1 MKKVVRLTESDL
13 VRIVKRVISEE
24 TTDTSKQKIDNINLK
39 YGHEYFFKV
48 FSKDGKIIKYEG
60 KPAGVA
66 MSVQG
71 SIGNNNYNLASTE
84 NYQFPELKDGIYTYK
99 QDVFTLPYGLGRFTM
114 PGTSY
119 YLALSHNQ
127 LK

>member
-24 TTDTSKQKIDNINLK
+24 TTDTSNQKIAHINFED
-39 YGHEYFFKV
+39 GHEYFFKV
-48 FSKDGKIIKYEG
+48 FSKDGKIIKYKG
-60 KPAGVA
+60 KPAGVV

-71 SIGNNNYNLASTE
+71 SIGNNKYNLASTE
-84 NYQFPELKDGIYTYK
+84 NYQFTELKDGIYTYK

-114 PGTSY
+114 SGTSY
-119 YLALSHNQ
+119 YLTLSMKQ